1 MCRLDTKDRMSG
13 GGIMDT
19 AGSQGDTALALKPQL
34 WAPGVCALPGVKE
47 RLTSD
52 VEKGHTC
59 GPT

>member
-1 MCRLDTKDRMSG
+1 MSG